1 MIKMVS
7 YLVNLMMVTSLDYQV
22 LLITFILNR
31 EIQQILHLLRVKP
44 WFYPKQIKLCGWF
57 ILVFHFSIVLFYVS
71 ILIYAKTLK
80 SFFSDERLRNTKNSS
95 VVDTESIRPKLSEL
109 IYWQQSH
116 VLNLNKLIYMY
127 EHYSL
132 QENPYTSYFPYI
144 SIKK

>member
-1 MIKMVS
+1 MLS
-7 YLVNLMMVTSLDYQV
+7 
-22 LLITFILNR
+22 
-31 EIQQILHLLRVKP
+31 
-44 WFYPKQIKLCGWF
+44 GWF
-57 ILVFHFSIVLFYVS
+57 ILLFHFSILLFYVS